1 MKHFNLSNIIEAFK
15 NLKRGKGILICPR
28 CGSFEVA
35 ASTPFDGAIFP
46 CRYICLKCG
55 YSSFLFLEASK
66 EDLKNF
72 AKASP

>member
-1 MKHFNLSNIIEAFK
+1 LNIKTIIEAFK
-15 NLKRGKGILICPR
+15 SLKRGKGVLICPK
-28 CGSFEVA
+28 CGSLEIS

-46 CRYICLKCG
+46 YRYICLKCG

-72 AKASP
+72 AKSSP